1 MIAMDW
7 CFLWVALQLR
17 LLIEDFTVVS
27 NCIKLIEIQIFEA
40 FTLIVMLYINLICI
54 NNVDHILRFSKHD
67 NVYIYTAIV
76 VAYLVSTVQQPQY

>member
-27 NCIKLIEIQIFEA
+27 NCIKFFEIQIFEA
-40 FTLIVMLYINLICI
+40 FILILNPMLYVNPICI
-54 NNVDHILRFSKHD
+54 NNADPFLRISKND
-67 NVYIYTAIV
+67 NI
-76 VAYLVSTVQQPQY
+76 